1 MPADR
6 RASVIHRFRIGRMAA
21 TILSDG
27 PLLLPPARDLF
38 FGPGEAALDAA
49 LRSAGLSPDHVRL
62 AQNCLLLETGNRRVL
77 FDNGMGAARLY
88 GPDSGALPAGLAE
101 AGVAPE
107 QIDALVLTHAH
118 PDHCWGTMRDDG
130 TPAFPKATIYLAA
143 AELAY
148 WQTDAAAADDA
159 LSLAGVRKHLLP
171 LRERIVPMR
180 DGQQI
185 LPDVQAW
192 LTPGHTPGHMA
203 FLLDGG
209 WCFLGDVAFHDPLS
223 YVFPD
228 ARSLYDA
235 DPAAGIATRRRCLAR
250 LADEKLAVIG
260 YHNPW
265 PGLGRIDRAGQA
277 FRFVAMQRGEEP

>member
-1 MPADR
+1 M
-6 RASVIHRFRIGRMAA
+6 IHRFRIGVMDAA
-21 TILSDG
+21 VISDG

-38 FGPGEAALDAA
+38 SGPGEDAMDAA
-49 LRSAGLSPDHVRL
+49 LRAAGQPVDRVRV
-62 AQNCLLLETGNRRVL
+62 AQNCLLLQTATHRIL
-77 FDNGMGAARLY
+77 FDNGMGSAKLF
-88 GPDSGALPAGLAE
+88 GPDSGALPDGLAE

-130 TPAFPKATIYLAA
+130 TPAFPNAAIYLAE

-148 WQTDAAAADDA
+148 WQSDSAAAEDA
-159 LSLAGVRKHLLP
+159 VSQAGVARHLLP
-171 LRERIVPMR
+171 LRDRIVTIR

-185 LPDVQAW
+185 LPGVQAW

-203 FLLDGG
+203 FLIEGG

-223 YVFPD
+223 FVFSD
-228 ARSLYDA
+228 ARSVYDT
-235 DPAAGIATRRRCLAR
+235 DPAGAAETRRRTLSR
-250 LADEKLAVIG
+250 LANERLTLIG

-265 PGLGRIDRAGQA
+265 PGLGRIDRTGDSFQFLAISQ
-277 FRFVAMQRGEEP
+277 GEEA